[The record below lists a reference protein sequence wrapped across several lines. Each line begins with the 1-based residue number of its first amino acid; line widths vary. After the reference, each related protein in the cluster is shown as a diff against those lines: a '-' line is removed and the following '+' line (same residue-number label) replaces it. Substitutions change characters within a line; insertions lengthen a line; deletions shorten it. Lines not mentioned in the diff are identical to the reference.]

1 MVSLA
6 ADTRP
11 RSGNRVALAILV
23 AWLTA
28 ATFDFLFAMGMNGLD
43 WITIG
48 HAVARGWFGKGAM
61 QGGLDIALIGVA
73 SHYGILLVATSI
85 FVFASLRFPILRRQA
100 WIVGPLFGAAIYG
113 VMHYVVL
120 PLSAVHAVANPK
132 GIKFLWEVLG
142 HMFGIGLVIAL
153 WSRAILGRD

>member
-1 MVSLA
+1 MISMP

-11 RSGNRVALAILV
+11 RSNKVLIAILA

-28 ATFDFLFAMGMNGLD
+28 ATFDFLFAMGMNHLD

-48 HAVARGWFGKGAM
+48 HAVARGWYGKAAM

-73 SHYGILLVATSI
+73 SHYAILLVATSI
-85 FVFASLRFPILRRQA
+85 FVVGSLRFPILRRQA
-100 WIVGPLFGAAIYG
+100 WIVGPLFGACIYG
-113 VMHYVVL
+113 VMHYVIL

-132 GIKFLWEVLG
+132 GIKFLWEVLA
-142 HMFGIGLVIAL
+142 HMFGIGLPIAL
-153 WSRAILGRD
+153 WARAILGKG